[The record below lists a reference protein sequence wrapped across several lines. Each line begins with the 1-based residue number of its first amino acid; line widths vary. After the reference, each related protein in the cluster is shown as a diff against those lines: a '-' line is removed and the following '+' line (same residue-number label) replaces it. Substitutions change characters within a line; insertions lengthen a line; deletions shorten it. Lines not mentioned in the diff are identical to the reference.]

1 MPASKRRMS
10 INMWWLTWRARLS
23 IPSLLATCEERKVIS
38 LLSGANVALA
48 ILTISLLAWFTGLP
62 LVFPALGPTAF
73 ILFSKPFSPD
83 AAPRSVILGHFS
95 GIASGIV
102 AWHLFSYLGN
112 EPVSL
117 DVLGWPT
124 FASTSAALATTCFL
138 MVRFSCPHA
147 PACAS
152 ALIIALGGATGWL
165 NMLAMMI
172 AVVVLSGQALL
183 IYRIGGVETP
193 SWAPAR

>member
-1 MPASKRRMS
+1 
-10 INMWWLTWRARLS
+10 LS

-38 LLSGANVALA
+38 LISGANGAMA
-48 ILTISLLAWFTGLP
+48 ILMVSLLAWLTSLP

-95 GIASGIV
+95 GLASGIV
-102 AWHLFSYLGN
+102 AWHLFSYVGN
-112 EPVSL
+112 GSVSL
-117 DVLGWPT
+117 ETLGWPA
-124 FASTSAALATTCFL
+124 FASASSALAITCFL
-138 MVRFSCPHA
+138 LVRFSCPHA

-152 ALIIALGGATGWL
+152 ALIVALGGATGWL
-165 NMLAMMI
+165 NMLAMVI

-183 IYRIGGVETP
+183 IYRIGGVRTP
-193 SWAPAR
+193 SWAPEPRSVRR

>member
-1 MPASKRRMS
+1 MPATKRHMS
-10 INMWWLTWRARLS
+10 INLRWLTWRARLS
-23 IPSLLATCEERKVIS
+23 IPSLLATREERQVIS
-38 LLSGANVALA
+38 LISGVNVALA

-83 AAPRSVILGHFS
+83 AAPRSVIFGHFS

-117 DVLGWPT
+117 DTLGWAT
-124 FASTSAALATTCFL
+124 FASTSAALAITCFL

-152 ALIIALGGATGWL
+152 ALIVALGGATGWL
-165 NMLAMMI
+165 NLVAMAI

-183 IYRIGGVETP
+183 IYRIGGVKTP